1 MWHMRLHHF
10 CHLSLQK
17 RDAWWERLRT
27 MRDRNWYLKLIGD
40 WQTHQKKHQ
49 NQTVLASLCH
59 LIIKIQS
66 HLWSM
71 AIRDVSQLLLTTISS
86 PENITNY
93 HLPHLFKSS
102 KFFPPPPRPTKK
114 GARPSDVEDSKAPNI
129 QWYDCIHIW
138 RGSQKKYMKKYV
150 IPTAPRASISC
161 P

>member
-102 KFFPPPPRPTKK
+102 KFLPPPPSHEKRGPAQWCWGFKGSKYTMVWLYTYMTWLSKK
-114 GARPSDVEDSKAPNI
+114 IYEKICHPNCSKGF
-129 QWYDCIHIW
+129 D
-138 RGSQKKYMKKYV
+138 
-150 IPTAPRASISC
+150 
-161 P
+161 